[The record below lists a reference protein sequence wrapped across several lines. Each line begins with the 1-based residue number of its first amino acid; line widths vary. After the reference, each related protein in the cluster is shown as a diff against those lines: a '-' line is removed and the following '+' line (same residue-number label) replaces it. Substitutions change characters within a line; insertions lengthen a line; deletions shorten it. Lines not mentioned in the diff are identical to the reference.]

1 MFDEAKWQRCEA
13 QADAC
18 LEPFWEMYRA
28 RLSGMTEDA
37 RCDALYAWKCK
48 RDDLAQ
54 QFYDAKEDFSA
65 F

>member
-54 QFYDAKEDFSA
+54 QLYDAKEGFSA